1 MFNILTIYKQPDTV
15 FSTTELALIFAEEQ
29 PVKLKKKLNYAT
41 KTGKLLSLRR
51 GIYAKEGYS
60 SRELATKIYTPSY
73 ISLETV
79 LVDHGVT
86 FQHNTTITAISY
98 VSRQIICDD
107 LTIQYRKTRDYILTN
122 KAGIVNTETY
132 FEATLERAFLDAL
145 FLYRD
150 YHFDNL
156 GPIDFTKAAELLP
169 IYENKTLNRRFK
181 DIMIKHDR

>member
-79 LVDHGVT
+79 LIDHGIT

-156 GPIDFTKAAELLP
+156 APINWDKLFALLP
-169 IYENKTLNRRFK
+169 IYGASKRMKEKIDLYRAH
-181 DIMIKHDR
+181 DI